1 MKPIISLIDFIMIK
15 EGKKTLKFI
24 KDESLKTNANEETL
38 LKILKDNK
46 DTEYGKNARCT
57 SETKILLWLIRT
69 GSRSTKYQLATEI
82 RTSFEVF
89 SYFLLMISI

>member
-24 KDESLKTNANEETL
+24 KDESLKSNANEETL

-46 DTEYGKNARCT
+46 DT
-57 SETKILLWLIRT
+57 
-69 GSRSTKYQLATEI
+69 KYQLFKEI
-82 RTSFEVF
+82 RTSIEVF
-89 SYFLLMISI
+89 SYFLLMMSI